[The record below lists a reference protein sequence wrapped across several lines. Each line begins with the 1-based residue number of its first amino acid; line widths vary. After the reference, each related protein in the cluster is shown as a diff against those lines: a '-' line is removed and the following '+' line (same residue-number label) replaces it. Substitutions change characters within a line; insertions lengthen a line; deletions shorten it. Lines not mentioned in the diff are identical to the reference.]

1 MLVAMKPAS
10 RPEDRDAVIHELR
23 ANTAETAGLESNFSA
38 PELLSF
44 DKPLEIEIQGYDL
57 DALRAASEQVLGLLR
72 ASDRFADVESSL
84 ERGHPEIQIF
94 FDQER
99 AAALGLTVKQISD
112 QVVGKIR
119 GQVATRYSWRDRKID
134 VLVRLS
140 EQERQSIAA
149 VQNLII
155 NPQSERPVPLSSVA
169 EIRIAEGPAEIRRA
183 DQERVALVQA
193 NLAYG
198 DLGSAVTEAEA
209 LLAGIQLPYG
219 LTLKITGQSEEM
231 EASFRS
237 LVFALVL
244 AVFLVY
250 LVMASQFESLVHPFV
265 ILFSIP
271 LAAAGVALALWL
283 TDTRLSVIVFIGL
296 IMLAGIVVNN
306 AIVLV
311 DLINKLRERGMERF
325 DAIREAARLRLR
337 PIMMTTLTT
346 VLGLL
351 PMALGLGEGSE
362 MRTPMAVTV
371 IGGLL
376 TSTLLTLVVIPVM
389 YSLLDRRKDVTQDAP
404 GQVEKDAAS
413 RSGSPHVLQAG

>member
-1 MLVAMKPAS
+1 VVGA
-10 RPEDRDAVIHELR
+10 LR
-23 ANTAETAGLESNFSA
+23 TQARGTVGLETNFTA

-57 DALRAASEQVLGLLR
+57 ASLKAASDEVLRRLR
-72 ASDRFADVESSL
+72 SSDRFADIESSV
-84 ERGHPEIQIF
+84 ERGHPEVQIY

-99 AAALGLTVKQISD
+99 AAKLGLTVKQISD

-119 GQVATRYSWRDRKID
+119 GRVATRYSWRDRKID

-140 EQERQSIAA
+140 EEERQSITA
-149 VQNLII
+149 VRELIV
-155 NPQSERPVPLSSVA
+155 NPESDRPVPLSSVA
-169 EIRIAEGPAEIRRA
+169 EIRVAEGPSEIRRT
-183 DQERVALVQA
+183 DQERVALIQA
-193 NLAYG
+193 NLAFG
-198 DLGSAVTEAEA
+198 DLGAAVAEA
-209 LLAGIQLPYG
+209 NALLIGMQLPYG
-219 LTLKITGQSEEM
+219 LSMRITGQSEEM

-237 LVFALVL
+237 LLFALGL

-250 LVMASQFESLVHPFV
+250 LVMASQFESLLHPFV

-271 LAAAGVALALWL
+271 LAAVGVALALWL

-311 DLINKLRERGMERF
+311 DLINQLRADGMERIN
-325 DAIREAARLRLR
+325 AIREAARLRLR

-346 VLGLL
+346 VLGLM
-351 PMALGLGEGSE
+351 PMAFGLGEGSE
-362 MRTPMAVTV
+362 MRTPMAITV

-376 TSTLLTLVVIPVM
+376 TSTLLTLLVVPVM
-389 YSLLDRRKDVTQDAP
+389 YSLLDRRKDVR
-404 GQVEKDAAS
+404 AAE
-413 RSGSPHVLQAG
+413 SGSTADDPERGSGVSRAVQAS